1 VRIPLDY
8 YRILGTPLP
17 TSDEQVSCAYQ
28 DRSEQLP
35 RREYSDL
42 AIAGRKQLLD
52 QAYRLLSTEEK
63 RAAYAAEFLSPEP
76 ADKGIEILP
85 EQLPGALLLL
95 LELGEYTLVE
105 ELGQAYL
112 EDAATTENNDITLSI
127 ALARLELS
135 REEWQQKA
143 YEKAATIAGASLAL
157 VEGKPLWEGVQEEI
171 RTDFYKLRPYR
182 ILELLGS
189 DLSNGEARN
198 RGLKFLKEMLAERQ
212 GIEGKGNDRSG
223 LNLDNFLR
231 FIQQLRT
238 QLTVEEQLT
247 LFRLEAQRPSWAA
260 TYLKVYALI
269 ARGFAHNQPY
279 FIEEA
284 QETLTRL
291 SKRQDVHL
299 EMAICSLL
307 LGQTD
312 QATQLLSKSLET
324 EALEYIKR
332 HGEEPEQLLVGL
344 CRYGEKWLQT
354 EVFCYFR
361 DLLNAKADLKV
372 YFADT
377 QVQTYLEPLT
387 NERETVTLDYTP
399 APSLLAPGGTP
410 TMREYQPSSLQFV
423 ASSSRSSYP
432 ERVTMSTFS
441 PKHKNSTLST
451 PNYHTQGNLVLA
463 PRYVENPRRVK
474 LTQSAPLP
482 LTTPEAIK
490 IPVTPPKKTRRKRY
504 KFPARAK
511 FILSAFALGTVGL
524 GFLSLQAFQSLRSP
538 LAALSGEQ
546 LEIFLE
552 QPPLE
557 IPVADALPLPPT
569 SSGSLSTEQ
578 AQSLL
583 EGWLSVKAQ
592 ALGKDHKISYLST
605 VLTEPMLD
613 TWKQRAQALG
623 GKDYWQYQH
632 QVQVE
637 SVTIDPQNPN
647 LATVEARV
655 QEKANYF
662 SQGQLNRTRS
672 FDERLQ
678 VRYQL
683 SRVNNKWLIKNSQVF

>member
-17 TSDEQVSCAYQ
+17 ISDEQVSCAYQ
-28 DRSEQLP
+28 DRSEQMP

-52 QAYRLLSTEEK
+52 QAYRLLSSPEK
-63 RAAYAAEFLSPEP
+63 RAAYEAEFLSPEA
-76 ADKGIEILP
+76 ADKGIDILA
-85 EQLPGALLLL
+85 EQLPGALLIL
-95 LELGEYTLVE
+95 LELGEYALVE
-105 ELGQAYL
+105 TLGQAYL
-112 EDAATTENNDITLSI
+112 EDPATVENNDIILAI

-143 YEKAATIAGASLAL
+143 YEKASIIAGSSLAL
-157 VEGKPLWEGVQEEI
+157 VEGKPLWEGVHEEI

-182 ILELLGS
+182 ILELLGA
-189 DLSNGEARN
+189 DLSNSEARN
-198 RGLKFLKEMLAERQ
+198 RGLKCLKEMLAERQ

-238 QLTVEEQLT
+238 HLTIEEQLT
-247 LFRLEAQRPSWAA
+247 LFRLEAQRPSWVA

-312 QATQLLSKSLET
+312 QATQLLRKSLET
-324 EALEYIKR
+324 EAIEYIKR

-361 DLLNAKADLKV
+361 DLLNTKADLKD

-377 QVQTYLEPLT
+377 QVQTYLEPLAVARDPD
-387 NERETVTLDYTP
+387 ERENVTVDYSL
-399 APSLLAPGGTP
+399 APSLLTSGDTH
-410 TMREYQPSSLQFV
+410 TMREYQPS
-423 ASSSRSSYP
+423 SSSRSSYP
-432 ERVTMSTFS
+432 ERVSVNSFS
-441 PKHKNSTLST
+441 SRYKNTSRST
-451 PNYHTQGNLVLA
+451 PSYHTQGNLVLA
-463 PRYVENPRRVK
+463 PRYTEKTWRVQ

-482 LTTPEAIK
+482 LTAPEAIK

-511 FILSAFALGTVGL
+511 FILSTFALGTLGL
-524 GFLSLQAFQSLRSP
+524 GVLSVQAFQALRSP

-557 IPVADALPLPPT
+557 IPVADALPLPAT
-569 SSGSLSTEQ
+569 SLGPLNTEQ

-592 ALGKDHKISYLST
+592 ALGKEHKISYLST
-605 VLTEPMLD
+605 VLAEPMLNI
-613 TWKQRAQALG
+613 WKQRAQVLG

-637 SVTIDPQNPN
+637 SVRIDPKNPN

-662 SQGQLNRTRS
+662 SQGQLNRTKS
-672 FDERLQ
+672 FDDRLR